1 MENKRKIRAVEV
13 MKDIL
18 IVLLTAS
25 ALYLAAQTPLV
36 APLRMFVTFTLM

>member
-25 ALYLAAQTPLV
+25 ALYLAAQTLS
-36 APLRMFVTFTLM
+36 LIHI